1 MIGIINYG
9 MGNLASVQNALN
21 YIGVK
26 AVIVSEPHEMDNVK
40 KIILPGVG
48 AFGTAIDNLKKI
60 GFYNKIRED
69 VLVKNKPIIG
79 ICLGMQLLLNSSTEY
94 GFYEGLHLIE
104 GTVDGFTTQNINHL
118 PIPHV
123 GWNTVKPPE
132 NSILFKGITE
142 LSAYYFV
149 HSFYC
154 KIHNLEAK
162 VGVTDYGIDFHST
175 VEYNNIFG
183 CQFHPE
189 KSQSDGLQILKN
201 FSDL

>member
-1 MIGIINYG
+1 
-9 MGNLASVQNALN
+9 
-21 YIGVK
+21 
-26 AVIVSEPHEMDNVK
+26 
-40 KIILPGVG
+40 
-48 AFGTAIDNLKKI
+48 
-60 GFYNKIRED
+60 
-69 VLVKNKPIIG
+69 
-79 ICLGMQLLLNSSTEY
+79 MQLLLNSSTEY

-162 VGVTDYGIDFHST
+162 VGVTDYGID
-175 VEYNNIFG
+175 
-183 CQFHPE
+183 
-189 KSQSDGLQILKN
+189 
-201 FSDL
+201 